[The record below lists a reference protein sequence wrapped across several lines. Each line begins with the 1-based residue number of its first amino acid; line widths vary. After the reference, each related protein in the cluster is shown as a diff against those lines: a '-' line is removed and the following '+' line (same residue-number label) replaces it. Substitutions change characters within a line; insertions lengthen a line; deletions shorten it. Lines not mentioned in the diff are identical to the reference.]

1 MYTLQDIEKV
11 VAMLEALKRKRMI
24 EQAQQTDEDDA
35 GTMDLTELDAELDQI
50 EAEINNR
57 KEAMEGYP

>member
-1 MYTLQDIEKV
+1 MYTLQAHKKV
-11 VAMLEALKRKRMI
+11 VAMLEAINKARISEK
-24 EQAQQTDEDDA
+24 AQQTDEADA

-50 EAEINNR
+50 EEEINNR